1 MARNKLHYSFLLN
14 LFVIGALFLFSFLQ
28 HSSMS
33 PIPLKKFDLLADV
46 RPDNYGSLSADT
58 VSVDQQLALPINDS
72 IQEKQDSIIHE
83 VVEHCK
89 PGLTCI
95 EDYSGNNTSLKNLMD
110 ALNRTEVSGKK
121 LRIAF
126 YGDSFIEGDV
136 FCGSLRDSLQ
146 SIFGG
151 RGVGFVPITS
161 NVTGFRNTVK
171 QSFGNWRTFSLI
183 HKNGSNV
190 AIGPSG
196 YTFLPGEN
204 NWVEYRPSRQRFL
217 NEFSF
222 VSVFYKNWSASTI
235 LQLTVD
241 TTESVEP
248 LSVSNNLQQFSK
260 RITKARKVRF
270 EFYPADSIA
279 LYGASFEG
287 PEGIYVDNFSIR
299 GNSGLNLL
307 AIDTHLHTDF
317 AEIRKY
323 KLVVLQFGLNLVVA
337 ENLNYDAY
345 VSRMVGVINN
355 LKNVFPECSF
365 LLLGISD
372 RSINDNGTYR
382 TMPSITVMRDAQR
395 LIAQQTGI
403 AFWDTFAAMG
413 GEGSMVKWTQSKPP
427 LGARDYT
434 HLTFRG
440 GRKLAGYLVKSLL
453 FEKQKYAR
461 Q

>member
-14 LFVIGALFLFSFLQ
+14 LTVIGALFLLSFFQ

-33 PIPLKKFDLLADV
+33 PIPLKRIDLLADV
-46 RPDNYGSLSADT
+46 HPDSYDSVPPDT
-58 VSVDQQLALPINDS
+58 AYKAEQLALQINDS
-72 IQEKQDSIIHE
+72 LQEKQDSIVHE
-83 VVEHCK
+83 AVEHCK

-95 EDYSGNNTSLKNLMD
+95 EDYSGNNSAMKSLMD
-110 ALNRTEVSGKK
+110 ALNSTEASGKK

-126 YGDSFIEGDV
+126 YGDSFIEGDI
-136 FCGSLRDSLQ
+136 FCGSVRDSLQ

-161 NVTGFRNTVK
+161 NVTGFRNTIK
-171 QSFGNWRTFSLI
+171 HNFGNWRTFSLVN
-183 HKNGSNV
+183 KNGSDV
-190 AIGPSG
+190 DIGPSG
-196 YTFLPGEN
+196 YTFSPYEN
-204 NWVEYRPSRQRFL
+204 NWVEYRPSKQRFL

-222 VSVFYKNWSASTI
+222 VSLFYKNLSTSAI
-235 LQLTVD
+235 VQLRVD
-241 TTESVEP
+241 TTESLEP
-248 LSVSNNLQQFSK
+248 LPASGKLQEFSK
-260 RITKARKVRF
+260 RINKARKVRF
-270 EFYPADSIA
+270 EFYPHDSIT

-287 PEGIYVDNFSIR
+287 PGGIYIDNFSIR

-307 AIDTHLHTDF
+307 AIDSRLHHQF
-317 AEIRKY
+317 AQIRKY
-323 KLVVLQFGLNLVVA
+323 KLVILQFGLNLVVA
-337 ENLNYDAY
+337 EKLNYDAY

-355 LKNVFPECSF
+355 LKNVFPQCSF

-372 RSINDNGTYR
+372 RSINDNGTYK

-413 GEGSMVKWTQSKPP
+413 GEGSMVKWTESKPP

-453 FEKQKYAR
+453 YEKQKYAH